1 MRRMMTKRLILN
13 EVRNSDSVTR
23 LINAESKLLK
33 VIDKYNNIHR
43 SQLQMWSRIDLGEVN
58 KLTVKIYKIC
68 S

>member
-1 MRRMMTKRLILN
+1 MTKRLILN